1 MLNRCVFRYSSC
13 FVLEFQEV
21 LKDKWKVEMKK
32 EGGQAGMQAGR
43 EGADWKATE
52 AEQRCSRRPVALY

>member
-21 LKDKWKVEMKK
+21 LKDKWKVEGKK
-32 EGGQAGMQAGR
+32 EGGQAGRQAGW
-43 EGADWKATE
+43 EGRGRLEGHGGRTE
-52 AEQRCSRRPVALY
+52 VFA